1 VKDPNAT
8 VSARCNISQ
17 FTKYYQIVDPKTCAF
32 QYLNPP
38 RCPPKPKVVN
48 VSADALAAGRAR
60 GTWTK
65 TAKQNW
71 IGRQRCESAAATYYG
86 KVSNAEECE
95 SRCIGDPECTIW
107 TYNSHNGYM
116 GNDSIRECWG
126 GLNSLDASKTSW
138 EGFTSG
144 GIR

>member
-1 VKDPNAT
+1 M
-8 VSARCNISQ
+8 
-17 FTKYYQIVDPKTCAF
+17 
-32 QYLNPP
+32 
-38 RCPPKPKVVN
+38 VN